1 MRSFAGSN
9 ETRYQR
15 REEHWG
21 FDRFE
26 NYYSPL
32 RSKSVAALERKR
44 EEKKEREREKMDG
57 DKYR

>member
-26 NYYSPL
+26 NYSPL